1 MSHKQSQPINIL
13 QNIKSLIHHIDRK
26 QPKLLEN
33 LKHYSTLYHEKEPK
47 LSQDNQ
53 GVIINVIKTGMN
65 YYMKIKQNER
75 VANVVLT
82 MINQECLTVES
93 IQFVLEVLYNNVLI
107 EYPHIFSCIF
117 CGKCVLR
124 KSR

>member
-107 EYPHIFSCIF
+107 EYIF
-117 CGKCVLR
+117 K
-124 KSR
+124 